1 MNFWKNSMV
10 IQQRIFLSPPHMSGE
25 ELKHVNSAFA
35 SNWIA
40 PAGPDIKA
48 FEEDICSYTGATY
61 AVALS
66 SGTAAI
72 HLALLASG
80 INKGDDVFCSTFT
93 FAGSVFP
100 VIYCGANLVLVD
112 SEQKSWNMD
121 PELLSEA
128 IDKSR
133 SEGRVPKAVIAVHLY
148 GQCANISEI
157 KTVCE
162 KHNLIC
168 IEDAAESLG
177 TFFKKQHTGTIGD
190 FGIFSFNGNK
200 IITTSGGG
208 MLISKDPEL
217 VEKARFLS
225 TQARDPFPYYHH
237 TNIGYNYRL
246 SNVLAAIGRGQMC
259 VIEERVQRRREI
271 FEFYKKAFSATEG
284 ITMMPIDCYGRSN
297 CWLSCILIDYNITR
311 ETPEDIRIAL
321 ELQNIESRPLWK
333 PMHLQPVFRSMKNV
347 INGTSDKLFN
357 CGLCLPSGSQM
368 NNEDLG
374 RVTEAIKAVVNN
386 SL

>member
-1 MNFWKNSMV
+1 NYMSTKLET
-10 IQQRIFLSPPHMSGE
+10 RLFLSPPHMSGK
-25 ELKHVNSAFA
+25 ELQYIEDAFA

-40 PAGPDIKA
+40 PAGPDIQA
-48 FEEDICSYTGATY
+48 FEKSVCEYTGATN

-72 HLALLASG
+72 HLALLVSRIG
-80 INKGDDVFCSTFT
+80 VGDDVFCSTFT

-100 VIYCGANLVLVD
+100 VTYCGAKLVLID

-128 IDKSR
+128 IENSKR
-133 SEGRVPKAVIAVHLY
+133 KGRVPKAVIAVHLY
-148 GQCANISEI
+148 GQSANVGEI
-157 KTVCE
+157 KTICE
-162 KHNLIC
+162 KNNLIC

-177 TFFKKQHTGTIGD
+177 TYCQGLHTGTIGD

-208 MLISKDPEL
+208 MLIGKSAEL
-217 VEKARFLS
+217 IERARFLS

-246 SNVLAAIGRGQMC
+246 SNVLAAIGRGQIS
-259 VIEERVQRRREI
+259 VIEERVQRRREL
-271 FEFYKKAFSATEG
+271 FEFYSNAFKTADG
-284 ITMMPIDCYGRSN
+284 ITMIPIDTYGRSN
-297 CWLSCILIDYNITR
+297 CWLSCILIDYKITKK
-311 ETPEDIRIAL
+311 TPEDLRIAL
-321 ELQNIESRPLWK
+321 EQQNIESRPLWK
-333 PMHLQPVFRSMKNV
+333 PMHLQPVFKSMANV
-347 INGTSDKLFN
+347 VNGTSESLFN

-368 NNEDLG
+368 SDEDLD
-374 RVTEAIKAVVNN
+374 RVANNIKKIINN

>member
-1 MNFWKNSMV
+1 MKKNE
-10 IQQRIFLSPPHMSGE
+10 RIFLSPPHMCGE
-25 ELKHVNSAFA
+25 ELKYVSNAFA

-40 PAGPDIKA
+40 PAGPDIQA
-48 FEEDICSYTGATY
+48 FEQKICEYTGAAN

-72 HLALLASG
+72 HLALLVSG
-80 INKGDDVFCSTFT
+80 IGAGDDVFCSTFT

-100 VIYCGANLVLVD
+100 VTYSGANLVLID
-112 SEQKSWNMD
+112 SERKSWNMD
-121 PELLSEA
+121 PVLLSEA
-128 IDKSR
+128 IENSKR
-133 SEGRVPKAVIAVHLY
+133 EGRVPKAVIAVHLY
-148 GQCANISEI
+148 GQSANMDEI
-157 KTVCE
+157 KKICE

-177 TFFKKQHTGTIGD
+177 AYCQEHHTGTIGD

-208 MLISKDPEL
+208 MLIGKNAEL
-217 VEKARFLS
+217 IEKARFLS

-246 SNVLAAIGRGQMC
+246 SNVLAAIGRGQLS
-259 VIEERVQRRREI
+259 VIEGRVQRRREI
-271 FEFYKKAFSATEG
+271 FEFYTNAFKATHG

-297 CWLSCILIDYNITR
+297 CWLSCILIDYNITQKS
-311 ETPEDIRIAL
+311 PEVMRIAL
-321 ELQNIESRPLWK
+321 EQENIECRPLWK
-333 PMHLQPVFRSMKNV
+333 PMHLQPVFKSMKSV
-347 INGTSDKLFN
+347 VTGTSESLFD

-368 NNEDLG
+368 SDEDLN
-374 RVTEAIKAVVNN
+374 RVANIVKKVIKNCV
-386 SL
+386 